1 MTGAALVKRI
11 AASSFVLIGGLAI
24 VKYLWPE
31 EITELPLTALGVEL
45 ILRAAGAAIAALI
58 SLGLVWSFWK
68 EK

>member
-1 MTGAALVKRI
+1 VP
-11 AASSFVLIGGLAI
+11 IGGVAI
-24 VKYLWPE
+24 VKYRWPE
-31 EITELPLTALGVEL
+31 EIAALPLTALGVEL